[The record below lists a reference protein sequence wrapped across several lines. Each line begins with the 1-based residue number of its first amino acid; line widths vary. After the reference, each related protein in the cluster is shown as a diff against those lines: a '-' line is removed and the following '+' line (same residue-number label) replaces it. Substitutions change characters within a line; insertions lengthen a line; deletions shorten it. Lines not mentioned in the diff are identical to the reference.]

1 LRLRFIPR
9 IPRRRPSAA
18 IVISSAA
25 LFLSLGGVGYAASG
39 MIGTDQ
45 IKNNAVTFSKIA
57 PNAVGKVRL
66 ANGGVINSKIASGA
80 VSFGDIQPGAV
91 GAKRANLNQLQA
103 RLKNTCATGTAVTSI
118 DSKGNATCTPTLP
131 AEYGTTSNT
140 ATVTGTATTVSS
152 LTLPAGPTYLAFADP
167 QASVTSGAT
176 AERVN
181 VTCTL
186 TVGSNSVSR
195 TAALRSDGTAGD
207 VTTAALPLQLAG
219 TSGTASLS
227 CTASTVNTTVTL
239 PTVTVNSGINALQTA
254 SNN

>member
-1 LRLRFIPR
+1 LRLRSIPR

-91 GAKRANLNQLQA
+91 GTKRANLNQLQA
-103 RLKNTCATGTAVTSI
+103 RIQNTCATGTAVTSV
-118 DSKGNATCTPTLP
+118 DSKGNATCSPTLP
-131 AEYGTTSNT
+131 AEYGTTANS

-152 LTLPAGPTYLAFADP
+152 LTLPAGPTYLAFANP
-167 QASVTSGAT
+167 QVSITSGAT
-176 AERVN
+176 AARVN

-186 TVGSNSVSR
+186 TVGTNTVSR
-195 TAALRSDGTAGD
+195 TAAVRSTGTTGD
-207 VTTAALPLQLAG
+207 ITTAALPLQLAG
-219 TSGTASLS
+219 TAGTGTVS
-227 CTASTVNTTVTL
+227 CTAATVGASTTL
-239 PTVTVNSGINALQTA
+239 PTVTVNSAINALQTA

>member
-1 LRLRFIPR
+1 LRLRSISR

-18 IVISSAA
+18 IIISSAA

-91 GAKRANLNQLQA
+91 GTKRANLNQLQA
-103 RLKNTCATGTAVTSI
+103 RVNNTCPAGTAVTSI
-118 DSKGNATCTPTLP
+118 DAKGNATCTPTLP
-131 AEYGTTSNT
+131 AEFGTTSNT
-140 ATVTGTATTVSS
+140 ATITNTATTVSS
-152 LTLPAGPTYLAFADP
+152 VALPAGASYLAFANP
-167 QASVTSGAT
+167 QVAVTSGAT
-176 AERVN
+176 AVRVN

-195 TAALRSDGTAGD
+195 TAAVRSDGTAD
-207 VTTAALPLQLAG
+207 DITTAALSLQLAG
-219 TSGTASLS
+219 NSGTASVS
-227 CTASTVNTTVTL
+227 CTAAAVSATATL